1 MSRMTLLAAVA
12 LAAVASQAAAAQP
25 AGPPPAGRLAA
36 ESQAPVMPGQVM
48 LAQATDPQAL
58 RREFRRGQM
67 QGEIERLERE
77 SLRGG
82 LDAAGQ
88 RDLLERRST
97 QRSLGR
103 EPDLA
108 PLGPYRSPSTG
119 GVLLE
124 SPPNPIL
131 GR

>member
-1 MSRMTLLAAVA
+1 MTILAAAA
-12 LAAVASQAAAAQP
+12 LAAVAAVAAQAAWARP
-25 AGPPPAGRLAA
+25 AGLPTPGRDA
-36 ESQAPVMPGQVM
+36 ESPAPAM

-67 QGEIERLERE
+67 QGEIDRLERE
-77 SLRGG
+77 SLRGD

-108 PLGPYRSPSTG
+108 PLGPYRSPGTV

>member
-1 MSRMTLLAAVA
+1 MSRMTILAAAA

-25 AGPPPAGRLAA
+25 AGAPPAGRHAA
-36 ESQAPVMPGQVM
+36 EPPAPVTLAPVT

-67 QGEIERLERE
+67 QGEIDRLERE
-77 SLRGG
+77 SLRGD

-103 EPDLA
+103 EPGLA
-108 PLGPYRSPSTG
+108 PLGPYRAPGDG